1 MRILFVVLAWLSLAS
16 SMPAVEGASAA
27 AAEARAVNIVCP
39 VTGRKV
45 DGSIPPIAAVTK
57 NGATVLI
64 GVADKVSAEAV
75 QKDPAAYLEAAVANR
90 QRAKP

>member
-1 MRILFVVLAWLSLAS
+1 MRILLVVLAWLSFAMS
-16 SMPAVEGASAA
+16 TSAVEGASAA
-27 AAEARAVNIVCP
+27 AAEARAVNNVCP

-45 DGSIPPIAAVTK
+45 DGSILPIAAVTR

-64 GVADKVSAEAV
+64 GVADKASADAV
-75 QKDPAAYLEAAVANR
+75 KQDPAAYLEAAVANR